1 MMFVV
6 IDSNKSQWADKEH
19 TCIYAR
25 VKTTE
30 GWKMLECHQ
39 YADGLAKEIWD
50 ARADFEFLPAPDE
63 ETDEAIV
70 KRVQDSIQSMLD
82 KKAHEKLYDDSKSL
96 MTYIFSTNDRFR
108 ADAEKFNRWRDD
120 CWSKPWTILDD
131 YHDGKRPKP
140 TFQDVMNE
148 VPEFD
153 WSKDYPIEQ

>member
-1 MMFVV
+1 MFILFDVNN
-6 IDSNKSQWADKEH
+6 SRWADEQH
-19 TCIYAR
+19 TCLLAR
-25 VKTTE
+25 VKTSD
-30 GWKMLECHQ
+30 GWRDFACHQ
-39 YADGLAKEIWD
+39 YSVGFEKEIWE
-50 ARADFEFLPAPDE
+50 ARDEFEFLPSYD
-63 ETDEAIV
+63 DMSEAAII
-70 KRVQDSIQSMLD
+70 KLVQDAIQNRLD
-82 KKAHEKLYDDSKSL
+82 EKAHEKLYDDSKSL
-96 MTYIFSTNDRFR
+96 MTYIFSTNDKFR